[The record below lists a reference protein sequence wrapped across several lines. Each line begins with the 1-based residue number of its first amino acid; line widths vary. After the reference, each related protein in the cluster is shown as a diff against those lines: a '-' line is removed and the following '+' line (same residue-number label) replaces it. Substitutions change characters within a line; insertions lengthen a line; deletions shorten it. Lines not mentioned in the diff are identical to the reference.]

1 MKLNKL
7 FILASFIALAG
18 CKKLIDLTPLS
29 NINSATYYST
39 VGEVSTAL
47 TGCYNGMFAPLNDE
61 WTLSELRSDN
71 TIQGVPAS
79 TSTPNRDLSDLDM
92 FFPSVSHQGN
102 YNFWLNN
109 YYNIRNVNFVLNS
122 LNVNYVPSSGTLNF
136 DQVTI
141 PATAADVK
149 RLSAEATFI
158 RAYHYFNL
166 VRLYGDVSLV
176 HEPISPEEAKT
187 INRSPVA
194 DIYKLIIADLT
205 NTANNGSTARFA
217 AIPSVDLGRANS
229 WSAKALLAKVYLT
242 LNRKT
247 EAAALCQD
255 IITNSGYA
263 LQASYANIFSVSNEM
278 NSEILF
284 AIRFKAGGIGLGTSL
299 PNAFA
304 PLNSGAAIIV
314 GDGRGLNFPTQ
325 ELYNSYN
332 AIAAVGNVRS
342 GNTSVTLT
350 AANPSITVGMPVTGT
365 QIANGTTV
373 AAISGTTLTLSIP
386 ANATLATAALLIGG
400 DARRTVNIGIFTGAK
415 FFPQKFISATTTV
428 ANDSENDW
436 PVIRFA
442 DVILMLAEA
451 QGNNATSIGLI
462 NQIRARANVPA
473 LVAASITTP
482 AQFETALANERRWEF
497 AFENQRFYDLLRFN
511 TTFTTIKSTDVIKNH
526 FASMYTVHYG
536 LYPAPR
542 LTLLEMQA
550 FVTNDRM
557 LLPIPQREIDNNTQ
571 IIIKQNPGY

>member
-7 FILASFIALAG
+7 FILASLIALAG
-18 CKKLIDLTPLS
+18 CKKLIDLTPQS
-29 NINSATYYST
+29 NISSATYYST

-47 TGCYNGMFAPLNDE
+47 TGCYNGMVAPLNDE

-71 TIQGVPAS
+71 SIQGVPAS

-102 YNFWLNN
+102 YTFWLNN

-122 LNVNYVPSSGTLNF
+122 LNVNYVPSSGSLNF
-136 DQVTI
+136 DQVGI

-166 VRLYGDVSLV
+166 VRLYGDVFLV
-176 HEPISPEEAKT
+176 HEPISPDVAKT

-205 NTANNGSTARFA
+205 NTINNGSTAKFA
-217 AIPSVDLGRANS
+217 AIPSADLGRANS

-242 LNRKT
+242 LNRKS

-263 LQASYANIFSVSNEM
+263 LQASYANVFSINNEM

-284 AIRFKAGGIGLGTSL
+284 AIRFKAGGIGLGSSL
-299 PNAFA
+299 PNTFA

-342 GNTSVTLT
+342 ANTSVTLT
-350 AANPSITVGMPVTGT
+350 AANPAITVGMPVTGT

-415 FFPQKFISATTTV
+415 FFVQKYISTTTV
-428 ANDSENDW
+428 ANDAENDW
-436 PVIRFA
+436 PVIRYA

-451 QGNNATSIGLI
+451 QGNNAASIGLI
-462 NQIRARANVPA
+462 NQIRARAGVPA

-497 AFENQRFYDLLRFN
+497 AFENQRWYDLLRFS
-511 TTFTTIKSTDVIKNH
+511 TTFTTINSIQVMKDH
-526 FASMYTVHYG
+526 FAAMYTVHYG

-571 IIIKQNPGY
+571 IVIKQNPGY